1 LSGGVFLPLSD
12 EEERKEGRK
21 EGRKCEG
28 CMDTL
33 EEGNISSGIVP
44 ARDPRSLQKKKN

>member
-1 LSGGVFLPLSD
+1 MDCLEESSSLSPM
-12 EEERKEGRK
+12 KKKGRK